1 MGQKWTDRNCRERI
15 DFGRGE
21 SVRMGK
27 DNRQV
32 RMKDKRGMVWYRSM
46 YKPKKYSKN
55 DSVEGGEGFFFKKK
69 NTQFNWRNTK
79 LEEEFRRKN
88 FFRSR

>member
-1 MGQKWTDRNCRERI
+1 LEDSRRERI

-46 YKPKKYSKN
+46 YKPII
-55 DSVEGGEGFFFKKK
+55 G
-69 NTQFNWRNTK
+69 
-79 LEEEFRRKN
+79 
-88 FFRSR
+88 